1 MRGPERELRPRAGGP
16 PDELRRPRDDPV
28 ESQGRG
34 ELDALRGLEPGDQ
47 GLQGRSR
54 RVGRGRGELCSL
66 PPQPCCFFLLSSV
79 SVVAAAVVVFFSS
92 SSEERVSRKELVADP
107 VELLLVFFSSSVSRR
122 RCCCCCFCCLAGAP
136 EGGGLDCRRAP
147 SRRRSEQQ
155 AGVEPVD
162 QKDLPPS
169 FGLCPFFGRMAAPG
183 DQRRG
188 ARVPVSGSGVGRVG
202 AERQRVE
209 RQAKDGE
216 RPAAVVVGGAVEE
229 SRVVVV
235 ELPAAGCRPPSAA
248 SPLRGS
254 GWS

>member
-1 MRGPERELRPRAGGP
+1 MAPCAAPSASSVLAPAALLTNCAVRAMI
-16 PDELRRPRDDPV
+16 RW
-28 ESQGRG
+28 
-34 ELDALRGLEPGDQ
+34 
-47 GLQGRSR
+47 SR

-79 SVVAAAVVVFFSS
+79 SVVVAAAVVVFFSS

-122 RCCCCCFCCLAGAP
+122 RCCCCCCFCCLAGAP

-147 SRRRSEQQ
+147 SRRRSEQP

-169 FGLCPFFGRMAAPG
+169 FSLCPFLGRMAAPG

-235 ELPAAGCRPPSAA
+235 ELPAAGYRPPSAA